1 MISFRT
7 KNRTKHQPR
16 SLIQGTR
23 HEIFDLLIFSTFQQ
37 TLWYIFIPSFSY
49 AVTNREVRR
58 RAVLVSTEFSGYF
71 FSLLANISSKTK
83 LFAKFIREQKISWH
97 CPFKNLTRITTHK
110 NILLFTKALRKSPY
124 VVWVRVLVQYVSYK
138 YFRLMSHLLCP
149 PSDMKWFIGLVA

>member
-7 KNRTKHQPR
+7 KNRTKHQPG
-16 SLIQGTR
+16 SLIQGTC
-23 HEIFDLLIFSTFQQ
+23 HEIFDLLFFSTFQQ
-37 TLWYIFIPSFSY
+37 PFDIFLFHRFLISDKSSSPTPCSVSQHRFFWIFFFTPRDYIFENEIICKIH
-49 AVTNREVRR
+49 TR
-58 RAVLVSTEFSGYF
+58 T
-71 FSLLANISSKTK
+71 
-83 LFAKFIREQKISWH
+83 KISWH

-149 PSDMKWFIGLVA
+149 PSDMK